1 MAGITFNTAHQR
13 EHVRAQLDAILA
25 ALHEVLDTFVSNRM
39 RRAATEAEYAHLPQ
53 QVGPQ

>member
-13 EHVRAQLDAILA
+13 GHVRAQLDAILA

-39 RRAATEAEYAHLPQ
+39 RRAATEAGSARLPQ
-53 QVGPQ
+53 QPSPQ